1 MAEISRKRVG
11 ELVRGVFQLLR
22 DIPEGMPA
30 KEVLRRLESL
40 VPPTDFERTT
50 YPERPNVRRYEKIV
64 RFSTIASVKAGWL
77 LKDKGLWSI
86 TDEGRAAYDRFPDP
100 LQFAQEA
107 ARLYRKWRAEQ
118 PEDEEV
124 EQEASAGPSTTV
136 EEAEESAWTEI
147 EERLTN
153 MPPYDFQELVA
164 GLLRGMGYHVAWVA
178 PPGPDR
184 GIDVIAFSDPLGI
197 RGPRIKVQVKRT
209 DRIQVREIRSFM
221 SVLAEGDVGIFVS
234 TGGFT
239 KDSEDEARNQER
251 RRIMLLDLRRLF
263 DLWVEHYD
271 RIPELAR
278 QFLPLKRLHFLAP
291 TD

>member
-1 MAEISRKRVG
+1 
-11 ELVRGVFQLLR
+11 
-22 DIPEGMPA
+22 
-30 KEVLRRLESL
+30 
-40 VPPTDFERTT
+40 
-50 YPERPNVRRYEKIV
+50 
-64 RFSTIASVKAGWL
+64 VKAGWL
-77 LKDKGLWSI
+77 VKDKGLWSV
-86 TDEGRAAYDRFPDP
+86 TDEGRAAFDKFLDP
-100 LQFAQEA
+100 LEFAQQA
-107 ARLYRKWRAEQ
+107 ARLYRQWRSEQ
-118 PEDEEV
+118 PDEEDV
-124 EQEASAGPSTTV
+124 EQEESPGASATL

-184 GIDVIAFSDPLGI
+184 GIDVLAFSDPLGI

-209 DRIQVREIRSFM
+209 DRIQVREVRSFM
-221 SVLAEGDVGIFVS
+221 SVLSDGDVGIFVS

-271 RIPELAR
+271 KIPETQR
-278 QFLPLKRLHFLAP
+278 QFLPLKRVHFLAP
-291 TD
+291 TE